1 MFDHAC
7 IFQYYET
14 EFERVDDP
22 PMRVGQITL
31 LIRLFRDGLPSTL
44 EKLLFGYLLNVFQ

>member
-1 MFDHAC
+1 MFDNAC
-7 IFQYYET
+7 IFQYYVT
-14 EFERVDDP
+14 EFERVDNP

-31 LIRLFRDGLPSTL
+31 LIRIFHNGLSSTL

>member
-7 IFQYYET
+7 IFQYYVT
-14 EFERVDDP
+14 ESERVNNP
-22 PMRVGQITL
+22 PMCVDQITL
-31 LIRLFRDGLPSTL
+31 FIRLFRDGLPSTL

>member
-7 IFQYYET
+7 IFQYYVT
-14 EFERVDDP
+14 ESERVDNP

-31 LIRLFRDGLPSTL
+31 FIRLFRDGLPSTL